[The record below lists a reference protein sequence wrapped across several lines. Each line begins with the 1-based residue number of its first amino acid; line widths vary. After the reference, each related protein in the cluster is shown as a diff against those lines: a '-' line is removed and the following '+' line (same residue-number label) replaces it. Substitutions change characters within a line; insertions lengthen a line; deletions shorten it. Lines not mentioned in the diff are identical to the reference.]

1 MRFRFVGSGPL
12 SKAML
17 ARIRQDSVARDRL
30 EWLGQ
35 VERPRMLQVFDES
48 HILLMTSWR
57 EANSYVVF
65 EALSRGVPVVSPPF
79 SGPGYQAALHGCVV
93 PMLGKGRDVNAFVEA
108 IEHVLNNMEYYCY
121 KASTFMAF
129 NEDRS
134 LKLATEWLKNNQ
146 TEGDIK

>member
-1 MRFRFVGSGPL
+1 
-12 SKAML
+12 
-17 ARIRQDSVARDRL
+17 
-30 EWLGQ
+30 
-35 VERPRMLQVFDES
+35 
-48 HILLMTSWR
+48 
-57 EANSYVVF
+57 
-65 EALSRGVPVVSPPF
+65 
-79 SGPGYQAALHGCVV
+79 
-93 PMLGKGRDVNAFVEA
+93 MLGKGRDVNAFVEA